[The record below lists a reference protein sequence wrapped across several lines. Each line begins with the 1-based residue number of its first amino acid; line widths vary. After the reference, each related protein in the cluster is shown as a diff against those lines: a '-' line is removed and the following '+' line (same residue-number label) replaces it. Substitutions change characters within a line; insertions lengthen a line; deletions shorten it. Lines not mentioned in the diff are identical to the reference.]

1 MLVVKRFNG
10 QKVKIALFYAT
21 KHLRAALLVPAT
33 IVLFLPL
40 SVEASLFSV
49 AKEVFAPPSAS
60 ASSSFFN
67 SQTMRLLEPAVNLDP
82 NPAKGGG
89 DITVVDGSALLPETG
104 PSGTIADII
113 DKPSNSQISVYTV
126 HKGDTLSEIADM
138 FDVSVNTIVWANDI
152 GKGGVHEGQVLVIL
166 PITGVRYT
174 VKKGD
179 TVQSIAKKFSAD
191 ADEIRNYNGILEGEK
206 LTADEVII
214 IPDGEVARV
223 VVTPAKKKTTKA
235 TAKNPYRGGSGANLN
250 TFFIWPVDGG
260 VVTQG
265 IHGYNGIDIGASR
278 GTPIYAAAPGVVII
292 ARGTGWN
299 GGYGSYVVIAHD
311 NGTQTLYGHMSKVT
325 AQVGERVTQGE
336 VIGNVGNT
344 GKSTGM
350 HLHFEVRGAKNP
362 FSN

>member
-1 MLVVKRFNG
+1 M
-10 QKVKIALFYAT
+10 
-21 KHLRAALLVPAT
+21 PAT
-33 IVLFLPL
+33 LVLFLPL
-40 SVEASLFSV
+40 SVEASIFSA
-49 AKEVFAPPSAS
+49 AKEVFVAPSAS

-126 HKGDTLSEIADM
+126 HKGDTLSEIAKM

-152 GKGGVHEGQVLVIL
+152 GKSGVHEGQVLVIL

-174 VKKGD
+174 VKSGD
-179 TVQSIAKKFSAD
+179 TVVSIAKKFSAD
-191 ADEIRNYNGILEGEK
+191 TDEIRNYNGILEGEK
-206 LTADEVII
+206 LTVGEVVI

-223 VVTPAKKKTTKA
+223 VVTPAKKKSKA

-260 VVTQG
+260 IVTQG
-265 IHGYNGIDIGASR
+265 IHGYNGIDIGAPR
-278 GTPIYAAAPGVVII
+278 GTSIYAAAPGVVII
-292 ARGTGWN
+292 ARANGWN

-325 AQVGERVTQGE
+325 AQVGDRVTQGE
-336 VIGNVGNT
+336 TIGYVGNT